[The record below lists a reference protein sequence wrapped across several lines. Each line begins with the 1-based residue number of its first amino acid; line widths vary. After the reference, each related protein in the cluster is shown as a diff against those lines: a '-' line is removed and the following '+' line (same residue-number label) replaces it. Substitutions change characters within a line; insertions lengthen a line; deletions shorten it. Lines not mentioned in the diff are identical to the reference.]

1 MDERSRLQR
10 LPLLLMGHLRGC
22 QFPQLVIDQRQE
34 LLGGRGIGGRGIGG
48 IDLREN
54 LRHIGHG
61 PTVHG
66 RAGTGKGRLGV
77 VAIRRNDNHAQS
89 SFKIVPVPRLF
100 FNCELLLLANKSW

>member
-1 MDERSRLQR
+1 
-10 LPLLLMGHLRGC
+10 
-22 QFPQLVIDQRQE
+22 
-34 LLGGRGIGGRGIGG
+34 
-48 IDLREN
+48 
-54 LRHIGHG
+54 
-61 PTVHG
+61 VHG